1 MRLGYAPTLDGVRAL
16 AIGGVIG
23 FHYFDQP
30 RAGYL
35 GVDIFFVLSGFLI
48 TTLLLREH
56 QDAGRVDL
64 RAFFVRRA
72 RRLLPALLVVL
83 SLMLWVA
90 IVGSVESRSL
100 QPLADGLEQFVI
112 GVFYVANYVAA
123 WASSALQMQVL
134 WSLAMEEQFYL
145 VWPLILL
152 IVLRKRVRPMT
163 LFVGL
168 LAAVAA
174 VWGFRLILWLHGAG
188 VAHLY
193 YTPEVA
199 SDSILLGCA
208 AAVAYVHGFRVL
220 GWMRPFTGIALVAVA
235 LYLVLGPSRLPA
247 EVSAVGWPLWKT
259 PFSIL
264 VAVAICGTV
273 QSASRIARVLSLPP
287 LVFTGRIS
295 YGLYL
300 WHTIFLSAFAPLI
313 ALPLTFA
320 TAATSYH
327 FVERRF
333 LSRTSRGGGQSRVVA
348 PVAAPAGSRA
358 IPALAAQHPQG

>member
-1 MRLGYAPTLDGVRAL
+1 MRLGYEPALDGVRAL

-23 FHYFDQP
+23 FHYFGQP
-30 RAGYL
+30 RAGFL

-48 TTLLLREH
+48 TTLLLGEYR
-56 QDAGRVDL
+56 DAGRVDL

-72 RRLLPALLVVL
+72 RRLLPALLTVL
-83 SLMLWVA
+83 SLLLWVA
-90 IVGSVESRSL
+90 MVASVDSRSL
-100 QPLADGLEQFVI
+100 EPLASGLRQFVV
-112 GVFYVANYVAA
+112 GAFYVANYVAA
-123 WASSALQMQVL
+123 WAPSALQVQVL

-145 VWPLILL
+145 AWPLILL
-152 IVLRKRVRPMT
+152 IALRRRVQPSA

-168 LAAVAA
+168 LAAVAV
-174 VWGFRLILWLHGAG
+174 VWAFRLILWLHGAG
-188 VAHLY
+188 IAHLY

-208 AAVAYVHGFRVL
+208 AAVAHVHGFRVL
-220 GWMRPFTGIALVAVA
+220 RWTRPFAGVAFLAVA
-235 LYLVLGPSRLPA
+235 LYLVIGPPRLPA
-247 EVSAVGWPLWKT
+247 EVSAGGWPLWKT

-264 VAVAICGTV
+264 VAIAICGTV
-273 QSASRIARVLSLPP
+273 QTASPTARVLSLPP

-300 WHTIFLSAFAPLI
+300 WHTILLSAFAPLI

-320 TAATSYH
+320 AATTSYH

-333 LSRTSRGGGQSRVVA
+333 RSHVRRGSHSREVEPGMTTVGARV
-348 PVAAPAGSRA
+348 
-358 IPALAAQHPQG
+358 IPALAAQHPRA

>member
-1 MRLGYAPTLDGVRAL
+1 MRLGYEPALDGVRAL

-23 FHYFDQP
+23 VHYFGQP

-48 TTLLLREH
+48 TTLLFSEH
-56 QDAGRVDL
+56 QDAGRIDI
-64 RAFFVRRA
+64 RAFFIRRA
-72 RRLLPALLVVL
+72 RRLLPALLT
-83 SLMLWVA
+83 MLGLLLWFAIIAAVA
-90 IVGSVESRSL
+90 SHSSQR
-100 QPLADGLEQFVI
+100 LAAGLEQFVI

-123 WASSALQMQVL
+123 WAPSAQDVQVL

-145 VWPLILL
+145 AWPLILL
-152 IVLRKRVRPMT
+152 VAFRRRARPSS
-163 LFVGL
+163 LFLGL

-174 VWGFRLILWLHGAG
+174 VWAFRLILWLHGAG

-208 AAVAYVHGFRVL
+208 AAVAHVHGFRVL
-220 GWMRPFTGIALVAVA
+220 RWTRPFAGFAFLAVA
-235 LYLVLGPSRLPA
+235 LYLVIGPGRLPA
-247 EVSAVGWPLWKT
+247 QVSAGGWPLWKT

-264 VAVAICGTV
+264 VAIAICGTV
-273 QSASRIARVLSLPP
+273 QSASAAARVFSLPP

-300 WHTIFLSAFAPLI
+300 WHTIFLTAFAPLI

-320 TAATSYH
+320 AATMSYH

-333 LSRTSRGGGQSRVVA
+333 RSHSRRRRHSREVDPDAMAVGM
-348 PVAAPAGSRA
+348 PT
-358 IPALAAQHPQG
+358 IPILVSQHPHA